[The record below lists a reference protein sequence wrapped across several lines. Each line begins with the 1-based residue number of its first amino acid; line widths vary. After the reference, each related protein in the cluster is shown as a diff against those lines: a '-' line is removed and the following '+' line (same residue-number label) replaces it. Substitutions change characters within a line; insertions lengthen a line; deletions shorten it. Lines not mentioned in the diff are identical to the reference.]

1 MSHYLYQNRRI
12 VRSNKIEQHNAL
24 VTRHN
29 KYRSY
34 EIHYRHSKKP
44 RGQNRDNIP
53 NRGIENLL
61 EQLNGLGDATLLV

>member
-44 RGQNRDNIP
+44 RGQTETIFQTEVLK
-53 NRGIENLL
+53 IY
-61 EQLNGLGDATLLV
+61 